1 MDRQGSGARTTSIV
15 CIHRIKWD
23 NTSYCSRAGITICH
37 IQDHLLKKIPSR
49 ISENHAG
56 LTSQSLHATVG
67 PLQDNQPL
75 FHYVIGISGILPYN
89 RNVTLQTFLS
99 ITRDFFR
106 LHSSF
111 ARLYNA
117 AASPAGWLVGSNNQV
132 IFAFWLVVAYDVLE
146 DRRTIDVIISK
157 VFLSAVLKWRK
168 VLRIIDKILRYW
180 EKDKVQKSLAEALNR
195 FEK

>member
-67 PLQDNQPL
+67 PLQDNRPL
-75 FHYVIGISGILPYN
+75 FHYVIGISGILPYKH
-89 RNVTLQTFLS
+89 VFWSLEIFSACSVLS
-99 ITRDFFR
+99 HTASCFHSAGSSAINQAHSIVLFERRHHR
-106 LHSSF
+106 L
-111 ARLYNA
+111 
-117 AASPAGWLVGSNNQV
+117 WLLGHLFGSWWFPEFPTNG
-132 IFAFWLVVAYDVLE
+132 
-146 DRRTIDVIISK
+146 
-157 VFLSAVLKWRK
+157 RK
-168 VLRIIDKILRYW
+168 NPTSY
-180 EKDKVQKSLAEALNR
+180 A
-195 FEK
+195 